1 MTKQRTIFTIEFV
14 KSVGFEKVH
23 TFPYSERQGTAAS
36 KRGDNVPKAE
46 KERRAKIM
54 IEETQKVRID
64 YFESLINQTLD
75 VLIENKVGNDEYQ
88 GYTKNYVPVKIKSD
102 KNLIGEIKPVI
113 VTGYDEAI
121 DECIGKIR
129 E

>member
-1 MTKQRTIFTIEFV
+1 
-14 KSVGFEKVH
+14 
-23 TFPYSERQGTAAS
+23 
-36 KRGDNVPKAE
+36 
-46 KERRAKIM
+46 M